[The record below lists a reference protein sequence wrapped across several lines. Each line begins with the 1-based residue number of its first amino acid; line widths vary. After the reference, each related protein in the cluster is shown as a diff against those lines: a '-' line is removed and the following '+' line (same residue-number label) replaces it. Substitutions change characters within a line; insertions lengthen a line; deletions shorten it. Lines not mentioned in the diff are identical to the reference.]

1 MASSYGRPLLLAVLT
16 LLMAQGSAQ
25 SQSSPSATSGSAAT
39 MPAKFDVAS
48 IRPSGDRSGQSG
60 GWTGFRMTGGT
71 FETHSVSL
79 NFLVQFAYL
88 NGSLNRQMISGGKG
102 WMESQNWDIEAK
114 TDDPSFEKLSNAER
128 TNRMRPMVRA
138 LLEERF
144 HLKVHTE
151 LRPTPVYVLLQAK
164 GGAKIKE
171 VPAPPEMEGDWMEA
185 MKNSQRENPDK
196 PFPGVITCTGD
207 HCTATAVKINDVLGQ
222 IEFSSH
228 ADRPVIDETG
238 LKGYYDIS
246 FPMTREDDNEA
257 MGELEEALGMKF
269 EARKVDL
276 TTWVV
281 DSADKPSDN

>member
-1 MASSYGRPLLLAVLT
+1 
-16 LLMAQGSAQ
+16 
-25 SQSSPSATSGSAAT
+25 
-39 MPAKFDVAS
+39 
-48 IRPSGDRSGQSG
+48 
-60 GWTGFRMTGGT
+60 MTGGT
-71 FETHSVSL
+71 FEAHSMPLNALVS
-79 NFLVQFAYL
+79 VAYT
-88 NGSLNRQMISGGKG
+88 NGSPNRQMISGGKG

-114 TDDPSFEKLSNAER
+114 VDDPSFEKLSNAER

-207 HCTATAVKINDVLGQ
+207 HCTATAVKMSTVLGQ
-222 IEFSSH
+222 IQFSSH

-257 MGELEEALGMKF
+257 MGEFEEALGMKF
-269 EARKVDL
+269 EARKMDL
-276 TTWVV
+276 TTYVV